1 VDVLL
6 SVIPLDIATN
16 FLELKTVL
24 RVGIFARI
32 TLLHHWHGQI
42 IEGKAYDRRFVCSPC
57 LFVDCGNRKDRFCVT
72 RCRPGV
78 KNLQL
83 QPLRVD
89 EERARA
95 AGRCFQVA
103 IYTLTL
109 GALLPC
115 SPMIIALA
123 RDQTRLYP

>member
-1 VDVLL
+1 VYVLL
-6 SVIPLDIATN
+6 PVIPLDIATN

-24 RVGIFARI
+24 KVGIFDRI
-32 TLLHHWHGQI
+32 TLLHHRHGQI
-42 IEGKAYDRRFVCSPC
+42 IEEKAYDRRSVCFPC
-57 LFVDCGNRKDRFCVT
+57 RFVDYGRRKDRFCIT

-78 KNLQL
+78 RYLQL

-89 EERARA
+89 EGRARVG
-95 AGRCFQVA
+95 GRYFQVA

-109 GALLPC
+109 GTLLPC